1 MGLLPDDDVEVVRLA
16 VDATGVGVWSLD
28 LKTGVTTW
36 NRRMYELTG
45 LDTPVNPD
53 RYIQYVHS
61 DDQSIVA
68 QASRTT
74 METGQFN
81 SLPHRFVRPDGKVR
95 WMQVYGRVI
104 HDNGAPVRIVG
115 GNIDITE
122 QRELEDRFRASHR
135 LETVGQLAAGISH
148 NFNNLLATIL
158 PAIELA
164 RDATSGDVQAAL
176 EEAAVAGTRAAELVR
191 QVTTWSR
198 KDSTKSTTVESI
210 DELVER
216 VVGMC
221 RRFFEPMFIIDVKL
235 RSGVAVRCQL
245 AELEQAVMNL
255 LVNARDALRDAGSTL
270 PRIEATCERVSE
282 NTVRVRISDNG
293 PGVEPHVL
301 SHIFDPFFTTK
312 PVGRGTG
319 LGLSTVMACATQMGG
334 TVRCD
339 TTLGRGATFELFI
352 PIAREVRAPVTESQL
367 SNGGGAVVL
376 VVDDEAPLRRAMAR
390 LLTRHGYKV
399 IQAED
404 GRAALAVM
412 RSAEVISVVLL
423 DQAMP
428 SGMGATFVPEMRS
441 LRPGL
446 PILFHT
452 GHDVIEEHRAL
463 VDDVLL
469 KPVPT
474 DVLLT
479 ALARHRVRANGERAT
494 PRS

>member
-28 LKTGVTTW
+28 LRTGVTMW

-45 LDTPVNPD
+45 LDTPINPE

-61 DDQSIVA
+61 DDQAVVEQTI
-68 QASRTT
+68 RTT
-74 METGQFN
+74 MDTGQFH

-95 WMQVYGRVI
+95 WMQVYGRVM
-104 HDNGAPVRIVG
+104 HENGAPFRIVG
-115 GNIDITE
+115 GNVDITE
-122 QRELEDRFRASHR
+122 QRELEERFRASHR

-164 RDATSGDVQAAL
+164 KDATRGDVQAAL

-198 KDSTKSTTVESI
+198 KDSTQSTTIEPI
-210 DELVER
+210 DGLVER

-235 RSGVAVRCQL
+235 KSGVAVRCQL

-255 LVNARDALRDAGSTL
+255 LVNARDALRDAGSML
-270 PRIEATCERVSE
+270 PRIEASCERVSE

-293 PGVEPHVL
+293 PGIEPQVL
-301 SHIFDPFFTTK
+301 SHIFEPFFTTK
-312 PVGRGTG
+312 PVGSGTG
-319 LGLSTVMACATQMGG
+319 LGLSTVMACADRLGG

-339 TTLGRGATFELFI
+339 TTLGRGATFELFL
-352 PIAREVRAPVTESQL
+352 PIAREVRTPVTQSQL
-367 SNGGGAVVL
+367 TDGGGAVVL
-376 VVDDEAPLRRAMAR
+376 VVDDEAPLRRAIAR
-390 LLTRHGYKV
+390 LLVRHGYKV

-404 GRAALAVM
+404 GRAALAVL
-412 RSAEVISVVLL
+412 RSDEVVSVVLL

-428 SGMGATFVPEMRS
+428 SGAGHTYVAQMRS

-452 GHDVIEEHRAL
+452 GHDVVEEHRAL

-479 ALARHRVRANGERAT
+479 ALATHRK
-494 PRS
+494 PRTSG